1 MEVVKLHHPINH
13 DMIADEPVV
22 LAMGFFDGMHA
33 GHREVLA
40 VARAKADELGIK
52 LAVLTYDHHASVVF
66 KTYPTPLQY
75 LTTLPRKLD
84 LLAEVGVDK
93 TYVMNF
99 TASYSSQA
107 PQTFVDNYIVGLK
120 AKAAVAGFDHTYGV
134 KDADMAHLT
143 TYSKGRFEVIEIPK
157 VLSEG
162 RESASR
168 DARSLLND
176 GELPALNTLLTR
188 PYQTS
193 GTVVHGEARGREL
206 GFPTANIETPSLE
219 RLPKVGVYVVRLRV
233 GDTWYPAMA
242 SIGYNVTFGENRPK
256 TVEINILDF
265 KQNIY
270 GEAVNVEWLLYLRGE
285 VKFTSAE
292 ALVEQLHQDE
302 RDTRDYFAK

>member
-1 MEVVKLHHPINH
+1 MEIVKLHHPIDH
-13 DMIADEPVV
+13 GMITKEPVV

-40 VARAKADELGIK
+40 VAKAKADELGIK

-75 LTTLPRKLD
+75 LTTLPRKLE

-99 TASYSSQA
+99 TAAYSAQA
-107 PQTFVDNYIVGLK
+107 PQTFVDNYIAGLN
-120 AKAAVAGFDHTYGV
+120 AKVAVAGFDHTYGAL
-134 KDADMAHLT
+134 DADMAHLP
-143 TYSKGRFEVIEIPK
+143 TYSQGRFEVIEIPR

-168 DARSLLND
+168 DARALLD
-176 GELPALNTLLTR
+176 EGELPALNALLTR
-188 PYQTS
+188 PYETS
-193 GTVVHGEARGREL
+193 GTVIHGEARGREL

-242 SIGYNVTFGENRPK
+242 SIGYNVTFGDNRPK
-256 TVEINILDF
+256 TVEINVLDF

-270 GEAVNVEWLLYLRGE
+270 GEAINVEWLFYLRGE

-292 ALVEQLHQDE
+292 ALIEQLHQDE
-302 RDTRDYFAK
+302 IDTRAYFGK

>member
-33 GHREVLA
+33 GHREVLS
-40 VARAKADELGIK
+40 VAKAKADELGIK

-66 KTYPTPLQY
+66 QTFPTPLQY
-75 LTTLPRKLD
+75 LTTLPRKLE

-99 TASYSSQA
+99 TASYSSQE
-107 PQTFVDNYIVGLK
+107 PQTFVDNYIVGLN
-120 AKAAVAGFDHTYGV
+120 AKVAVAGFDHTYGV
-134 KDADMAHLT
+134 EDADMAHLP
-143 TYSKGRFEVIEIPK
+143 TYSHGRFDVVEIPK
-157 VLSEG
+157 VLSQG

-168 DARSLLND
+168 DARALLD
-176 GELPALNTLLTR
+176 QGELPALNTLLTR
-188 PYQTS
+188 PYETS

-265 KQNIY
+265 KRNIY
-270 GEAVNVEWLLYLRGE
+270 GESVNVEWLLYLRGE

-292 ALVEQLHQDE
+292 ALIEQLHQDE
-302 RDTRDYFAK
+302 VDTRAYFAN